1 MSGTNLLNVL
11 EILSRRFSLTLSLFS
26 STCSCSLKI
35 PIKIQL
41 SIGSAMDLLAYSLHG
56 RDSSFRLRNTT
67 RKRSKQV
74 FCLLLIR
81 LLIFRLRY
89 LLDWKLD

>member
-26 STCSCSLKI
+26 STCSLEI